1 MSVRAATSSPDV
13 IAGVP
18 RDEPTAFATVFAW
31 VCMTFLLESMR
42 GASIVPRVT
51 QGIRRGERAIPSA
64 RGASNRLE
72 TWGPGRVGAGGASLT
87 NALRAPQSPDSRRPA
102 RVFAPRGSNGSP
114 VAVQVQV

>member
-18 RDEPTAFATVFAW
+18 RVEPTAFATVFAW

-51 QGIRRGERAIPSA
+51 QGIRRGELDEGLASA
-64 RGASNRLE
+64 SVPRQPA
-72 TWGPGRVGAGGASLT
+72 AGKGV
-87 NALRAPQSPDSRRPA
+87 RPA
-102 RVFAPRGSNGSP
+102 RIQRLAGVGPGPGFEDGPEARQHEVGGLERAIDRDPE
-114 VAVQVQV
+114 